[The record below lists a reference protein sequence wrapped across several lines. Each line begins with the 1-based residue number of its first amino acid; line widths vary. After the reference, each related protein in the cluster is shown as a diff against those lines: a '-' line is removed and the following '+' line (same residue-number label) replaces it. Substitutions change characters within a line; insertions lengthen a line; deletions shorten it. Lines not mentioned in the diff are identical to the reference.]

1 MFRHLLVV
9 SFLFAASLRPLL
21 AHDLWLKPEPDSS
34 DSSALLIRAVLGTS
48 FPKEEETMKASD
60 YRNVRLQQKG
70 TSEPIPDFAKE
81 AKLLGRVTGNEA
93 FFVSALRPAREI
105 DLKQDEARQYLS
117 QEVGL
122 DTAAIAS
129 LLENA
134 GRKIHET
141 YSRSLKSLVVPPT
154 ASSVPQ
160 DVGFGW
166 PLEIHLLRYERARDG
181 RKSFAFRVSKDA
193 KPLAGASVRVVGP
206 DGKTLKA
213 RTDER
218 GEAEASIVWGGPI
231 LIAFIE
237 LAGSAP
243 GRYETRWTN
252 LAIYDLR

>member
-1 MFRHLLVV
+1 MLRRTCLALVLLSV
-9 SFLFAASLRPLL
+9 SLSPVL
-21 AHDLWLKPEPDSS
+21 AHDLWLMPEKDSS
-34 DSSALLIRAVLGTS
+34 DSRALLIRAVLGTS
-48 FPKEEETMKASD
+48 FPKGEETMKASD
-60 YRNVRLQQKG
+60 YQNARLQQKG

-105 DLKQDEARQYLS
+105 DLKQDEARLYLS

-154 ASSVPQ
+154 ASLVPV
-160 DVGFGW
+160 DVSFGW
-166 PLEIHLLRYERARDG
+166 PLEIHLLRYEHAGDG
-181 RKSFAFRVSKDA
+181 RKSFAFSVSKDA
-193 KPLAGASVRVVGP
+193 KPLAGVSVRVVGP
-206 DGKTLKA
+206 NGKTIKV
-213 RTDER
+213 RTNER
-218 GEAEASIVWGGPI
+218 GEAEASIVQSGPI

-237 LAGSAP
+237 LTGSGP